1 MLQPRLF
8 GCAFDMRSFGG
19 FVFFAFILSSALVSC
34 QVITTELP
42 YAQHGFRRVRSTA
55 TALSHFSDEIN
66 SGLNEDINNEESI
79 EATRIKREGVSE
91 NRDLT
96 VLLVNDQQRN
106 DYNSRAGRYHNVKPL
121 IGLLTSTARTFIQ
134 DGVTTEFATQILG
147 TTLNNGRI
155 YAQLLTKSSLVL
167 YNKPSNED
175 AVAVKP
181 TRVHSAFD
189 GQWSVK
195 QDLGYIDPDKFV
207 LKNTDYLA
215 PSSRMDI
222 VYASK
227 PAQESNFWNAS
238 PTAPEQDNQ
247 IAEEP
252 TARRVQQN
260 NEIPRFSQNEAF
272 NYLDGP
278 SVESEKKFDFVVKP
292 AILENINA
300 LHRQSKAYEPVT
312 EPIKID
318 SRIKEEL
325 NESNIVKVKPNYDL
339 PTFTIKNEFSP
350 IFYYIDNVES
360 RSPPQ
365 PAGQQTKLPKKLFGQ
380 KSESRPKKTFTYA
393 GFADFTTVVGD
404 TVIIFTPNTDVSR
417 PQSPDEVNVFPS
429 AKQIDKL
436 NTKITFLAADIPVA
450 TATYKAHEVNSA
462 SKANAPSGDKVLYND
477 EDSLKKVHYDIDNK
491 PNGVSVQSNSG
502 FDFNLDVIQPSEASV
517 PITEN
522 TRLTDNLGV
531 IPIQDSSKATDPLT
545 LLKPSATIIED
556 PKESVITES
565 NANEDLVT
573 SEEEADNTAAEV
585 TEKSEEENEE
595 EEEEEITTLANESG
609 MIPTESGHSEE
620 SYEDVETTTETKH
633 DTEHEVIC
641 SSGVETKSI
650 MTTAYKTLTYLTTYF
665 IPLESKITTTSV
677 KSNVVVESNVGF
689 LTNVICKSDINIEPT
704 SVVKVNVQ
712 SSVHSSLETPEVETE
727 GSVSTPSTQPEIVTE
742 VAPKTTPKQK
752 DSSTTTEDKDD
763 EVGTTVGNSSQED
776 EENTDENETTTSR
789 QTTTTE
795 RVSTS
800 QSHVEVSVST
810 EHSTTPTEKPTSE
823 EEEEDSKENEIDL
836 IYKTLYTTYTYFTT
850 FFGDQSSSVA
860 SHKSIVTNVITSTI
874 NLAQLD
880 PSLLG
885 AFDEDEIA
893 PTSVGI
899 GRPTESFAINS
910 IIDLVK
916 NKDVLESVEGGEI
929 YSSQTPT
936 PSLGD
941 DVASIK
947 PDAVKT
953 YFTTY
958 TFFTTIYVGTDANVC
973 SRSEV
978 YTNYVGPDELIP
990 TKSNPLGAE
999 KTKAQ
1004 FDFRNCKQVKREPPA
1019 NPEDNS
1025 SMESSVSME
1034 ENEEK
1039 PSNENK
1045 DALPQPTPVEV
1056 DMLFSV
1062 ESNPLDTDN
1071 SFTDTVT
1078 DVKSSSSRGERQY
1091 IENNNVLDDQI
1102 SSESNIEEIMP
1113 SPTLLL
1119 QTSYTTFTYFTTMY
1133 IGKDSSKVKSRLETI
1148 TNVVTETI
1156 TPKKEAE
1163 EESNLP
1169 ITYYTTFTYWTT
1181 LYKDKSTTIT
1191 SREEIVSNVV
1201 TPVVQVAP
1209 TISPI
1214 DTTPIDVESV
1224 LPPKELEVELKPS
1237 LIENSPEQDDDKA
1250 TFYTTYTYFTTFYAG
1265 NTSQI
1270 RSSLETVT
1278 NIVDNTKVLEDN
1290 QLGRKVPTGA
1300 VDKNL
1305 IQDNGE
1311 KPHISPT
1318 IVKEEIKPTK
1328 LPDISAAS
1336 PTVLVGTYIDN
1347 LFAEIK
1353 PVDNN
1358 TPSSGTDKKIL
1369 FSQVA
1374 VISGDSVIITDDNK
1388 TLSTESTTKGP
1399 ETNGTATQGASIIS
1413 PTPEVIESSVAE
1425 PDTTTEAHESEEE
1438 EEEDDGSSRKK
1449 SRLTFTTKKPSFTPV
1464 IIPFASRNRPT
1475 FSPKARVPSLGSA
1488 TTITRADFTPTITA
1502 TPTLKSVRP
1511 SGFGGNRKASSF
1523 GGSSSAGKR
1532 FTGRS
1537 SISNP
1542 SANIPSASRSGGFGG
1557 RASIQPTS
1565 RRTGFRSSSIRANS
1579 LDFASRSAI
1588 PRIRPTASSRLRGN
1602 RNSASISLPPPEQ
1615 NESETSG
1622 TQQEE
1627 TATEPLNEV
1636 TEAPV
1641 RTTSNPLLRFR
1652 RPPIARQPGTAVTPR
1667 VTTPSTRRTA
1677 VTSRGRL
1684 TTTTRRPTTR
1694 STTNPL
1700 LSLRRQRPQNA
1711 LFPRRNLFKQPE
1723 PEPEE
1728 EIKENEQEVE
1738 ESEEIL
1744 EGEEFEEDND
1754 YESSNRKEQQVA
1766 TPSTPAPRRNVVSIR
1781 PFSRR
1786 RVKRQVDYGNRKY
1799 TNFRRPGLK
1808 SAATKAPEPEPET
1821 EPPEPVTQKA
1831 RPGNRFN
1838 SRLSSGSRTTT
1849 SAPQKSSQ
1857 RQPFIVRGE
1866 SRTTTT
1872 SAPAYRRSSK
1882 SRPSSRTTTLSSR
1895 PKAPKLVNSRSQ
1907 SDRSR
1912 SPSRSSTS
1920 RSRTR
1925 TTTSRGSS
1933 RQRNSFEN
1941 FSGERQNYKSIVD
1954 NGKITVTHQIPTE
1967 VTIPVVN
1974 GKITEYKNVLTAK
1987 PSIEVLLRNQV
1998 ATTLGPLGNQQLVL
2012 ASESTKLAENGA
2024 TEVIKFYLHET
2035 PTTTVLFTPTTIRG
2049 RKTSYSHVLPSTVYN
2064 VEPVTQTIGPEIN
2077 ANVPLANLLLSQ
2089 LLLGNQQPAINPLL
2103 ALQGQ
2108 GLLPQQPVVQTPVTE
2123 YKTRTTTYVTTVT
2136 DARETVLPITFKGKA
2151 ILTTIVDPTTNV
2163 ITATEY
2169 ITDTIVSTPTALA
2182 PPPQFNSLLLPLLLQ
2197 QQQQQQQA
2205 IANPLLQTPNHL
2217 LGLAGQPDLNLLQNN
2232 NLNNDIY
2239 SNSPKPN
2246 ILQDLNSN
2254 EDFVDEVQDIEEDA
2268 PPPPPPSRTR
2278 NKPRVPK
2285 PAPPKLTS
2293 VVTMYVSGRYPGEFS
2308 TVLSTVVVDD
2318 TQTVRKR
2325 EAVYF
2330 EDIEVLPSVLPSIGQ
2345 LVSSQS
2351 DSDLENSIVSGTEKY
2366 LDDSTFKSQ
2375 IETQS
2380 LESIVG
2386 SLSEHIRYDAS
2397 PTYVV
2402 KLATATAIRD
2412 LNLSSVDDVS

>member
-19 FVFFAFILSSALVSC
+19 FVCFAIILSSALVSC
-34 QVITTELP
+34 Q
-42 YAQHGFRRVRSTA
+42 
-55 TALSHFSDEIN
+55 
-66 SGLNEDINNEESI
+66 DINKEESI

-106 DYNSRAGRYHNVKPL
+106 DYNSRVGRYHSVKPL

-167 YNKPSNED
+167 YNKPANDD

-195 QDLGYIDPDKFV
+195 QDLGFIDPDKFV

-238 PTAPEQDNQ
+238 PTVQEQDNQ

-278 SVESEKKFDFVVKP
+278 SVDTEKKFDFVVKP
-292 AILENINA
+292 AILENVNA
-300 LHRQSKAYEPVT
+300 LYRQSKAYEPVT

-404 TVIIFTPNTDVSR
+404 TVIIFTPNTDIAR

-429 AKQIDKL
+429 AKQVDKL
-436 NTKITFLAADIPVA
+436 NTKITFLVADIPVA
-450 TATYKAHEVNSA
+450 TATYKPHEVDAA
-462 SKANAPSGDKVLYND
+462 SKVTTPSSDNVSEKVLYND

-491 PNGVSVQSNSG
+491 PTGVSLQSNSG

-517 PITEN
+517 PITES
-522 TRLTDNLGV
+522 TRLTDNLEV

-545 LLKPSATIIED
+545 LLRPSATIIED
-556 PKESVITES
+556 PKESAITE
-565 NANEDLVT
+565 NNLNEDLVT

-585 TEKSEEENEE
+585 TEKSEEENDEE
-595 EEEEEITTLANESG
+595 DEEEEEITTPANESG
-609 MIPTESGHSEE
+609 IITTTESGHSEE
-620 SYEDVETTTETKH
+620 SYEDIETTTETKH
-633 DTEHEVIC
+633 DTEQEVIC
-641 SSGVETKSI
+641 SSGIETKSI

-665 IPLESKITTTSV
+665 IPLESKVTTTSV
-677 KSNVVVESNVGF
+677 KSNVVVESNVGY
-689 LTNVICKSDINIEPT
+689 LTNVVCKSDINIEPT
-704 SVVKVNVQ
+704 AVVKVNVQ

-727 GSVSTPSTQPEIVTE
+727 GSVSTPPTPTQPEVVTE
-742 VAPKTTPKQK
+742 PVPMTTPKQK
-752 DSSTTTEDKDD
+752 ESSTTAEDKDS
-763 EVGTTVGNSSQED
+763 ENGTTVYNSSQED
-776 EENTDENETTTSR
+776 EKHTEENETTIGT

-810 EHSTTPTEKPTSE
+810 EHATTPTEKPTSEEEE

-850 FFGDQSSSVA
+850 FFGDQTSSVA

-874 NLAQLD
+874 NLAKLD

-916 NKDVLESVEGGEI
+916 NKDVLESVEGGES

-990 TKSNPLGAE
+990 TKSNLLGAE

-1004 FDFRNCKQVKREPPA
+1004 FDFRNCKQVKREPPS
-1019 NPEDNS
+1019 NPEENS

-1034 ENEEK
+1034 ENDEK
-1039 PSNENK
+1039 SNNENK
-1045 DALPQPTPVEV
+1045 DTLPLPTPVEV

-1071 SFTDTVT
+1071 SYTDTVT

-1102 SSESNIEEIMP
+1102 SSESNIDEIMP

-1181 LYKDKSTTIT
+1181 LYKDKTTTIT
-1191 SREEIVSNVV
+1191 SREEIVSNIV
-1201 TPVVQVAP
+1201 TPVVQVTP

-1214 DTTPIDVESV
+1214 DTTPIDIESV
-1224 LPPKELEVELKPS
+1224 LPPKELEVEIKPS
-1237 LIENSPEQDDDKA
+1237 LIENSPEQDDGKA

-1278 NIVDNTKVLEDN
+1278 NIVDNTKVIENN

-1305 IQDNGE
+1305 IHDNGE

-1328 LPDISAAS
+1328 LPDLSAAS

-1353 PVDNN
+1353 PADNN
-1358 TPSSGTDKKIL
+1358 TPSPDTDKKIL

-1388 TLSTESTTKGP
+1388 TLSTDSTTKVP
-1399 ETNGTATQGASIIS
+1399 ETNGTTTPETSIIS

-1425 PDTTTEAHESEEE
+1425 PDTTTEAHESEEV

-1542 SANIPSASRSGGFGG
+1542 SANVPSASRSGGFGG

-1627 TATEPLNEV
+1627 TATEALNEV
-1636 TEAPV
+1636 TEAPI

-1652 RPPIARQPGTAVTPR
+1652 RPLVARQPGTAVTPR

-1684 TTTTRRPTTR
+1684 TTTTRKPTTR

-1700 LSLRRQRPQNA
+1700 LSLRRQRPQNS

-1738 ESEEIL
+1738 ESEELL

-1766 TPSTPAPRRNVVSIR
+1766 TPSTPAPKRNVVSIR

-1821 EPPEPVTQKA
+1821 EPPAPVTQKA

-1882 SRPSSRTTTLSSR
+1882 SRSSSRTTTLSSR
-1895 PKAPKLVNSRSQ
+1895 PKAPKLLNSRSQ
-1907 SDRSR
+1907 SERSR

-1925 TTTSRGSS
+1925 TTTNRASS

-1954 NGKITVTHQIPTE
+1954 NGKITITHQIPTE

-1987 PSIEVLLRNQV
+1987 PSIEVLLKNQV

-2024 TEVIKFYLHET
+2024 TELIKFYLHET
-2035 PTTTVLFTPTTIRG
+2035 PTTTVIFTPTTIRG

-2064 VEPVTQTIGPEIN
+2064 VEPVTQTIAPEIN

-2089 LLLGNQQPAINPLL
+2089 LLLGNQQPGINPLL

-2169 ITDTIVSTPTALA
+2169 VTDTIVSTPTALV

-2205 IANPLLQTPNHL
+2205 IANPLLQTPNPL
-2217 LGLAGQPDLNLLQNN
+2217 LGLGQPDLNLLQNN

-2254 EDFVDEVQDIEEDA
+2254 EDFDDEVQDIEEDA
-2268 PPPPPPSRTR
+2268 PPPPPPARAR
-2278 NKPRVPK
+2278 NKPRAPK

-2325 EAVYF
+2325 EAVYY
-2330 EDIEVLPSVLPSIGQ
+2330 EDIEVLPSILPTVGQ

-2351 DSDLENSIVSGTEKY
+2351 DSALENSIVSGTEKY

-2375 IETQS
+2375 IATQS